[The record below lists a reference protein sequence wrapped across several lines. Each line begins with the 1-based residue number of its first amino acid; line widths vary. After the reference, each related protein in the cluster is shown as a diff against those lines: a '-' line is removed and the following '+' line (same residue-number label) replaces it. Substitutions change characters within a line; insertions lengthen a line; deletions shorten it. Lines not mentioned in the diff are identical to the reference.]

1 MCADRRRVPRSDRAP
16 ETRVSLGSLARASI
30 LGCLRHRSRMNSTT
44 DSHRI
49 DEARDAYVEWL
60 ELSIAVQ
67 DAYVRWRHRPRREAA
82 VSFAAYTSALDLE
95 ERSALEYAE
104 LVAGPSR

>member
-1 MCADRRRVPRSDRAP
+1 
-16 ETRVSLGSLARASI
+16 
-30 LGCLRHRSRMNSTT
+30 MNTTT
-44 DSHRI
+44 DSRRV
-49 DEARDAYVEWL
+49 DEAMDAYVEWI

-67 DAYVRWRHRPRREAA
+67 DAYDHWTDGPRREAA
-82 VSFAAYTSALDLE
+82 ASFAEYTRALDLE

>member
-1 MCADRRRVPRSDRAP
+1 
-16 ETRVSLGSLARASI
+16 
-30 LGCLRHRSRMNSTT
+30 MNTTT

-49 DEARDAYVEWL
+49 DEARDAYVEGL
-60 ELSIAVQ
+60 ELAIAVQ
-67 DAYVRWRHRPRREAA
+67 DAYVRWRHGPRREAA

>member
-1 MCADRRRVPRSDRAP
+1 MNTTTDRRWV
-16 ETRVSLGSLARASI
+16 
-30 LGCLRHRSRMNSTT
+30 
-44 DSHRI
+44 
-49 DEARDAYVEWL
+49 DEAMDAYVEWI

-67 DAYVRWRHRPRREAA
+67 DAYGRWTHGPRREAA
-82 VSFAAYTSALDLE
+82 ALFAEYAQALDLE

>member
-1 MCADRRRVPRSDRAP
+1 MV
-16 ETRVSLGSLARASI
+16 
-30 LGCLRHRSRMNSTT
+30 
-44 DSHRI
+44 
-49 DEARDAYVEWL
+49 AYVEWL

-67 DAYVRWRHRPRREAA
+67 DAYNRWTHGPRCEAA
-82 VSFAAYTSALDLE
+82 ASFAEYTKALDLE

>member
-1 MCADRRRVPRSDRAP
+1 
-16 ETRVSLGSLARASI
+16 
-30 LGCLRHRSRMNSTT
+30 MNTTT
-44 DSHRI
+44 DSRRV
-49 DEARDAYVEWL
+49 DEAMDAYVEWI

-67 DAYVRWRHRPRREAA
+67 DAYDRWTDGPRREAA
-82 VSFAAYTSALDLE
+82 ASFAEYTKALDLE